1 MSIDTPAAPTATPA
15 VEGTGAAQ
23 PTPTPTPVRT
33 EHRAIGGADFPPQTD
48 YGHLLKPVYG
58 PEDVADMDFARDLG
72 HPGQFPYTRGY
83 HASGYRSRM
92 WTQRMTAG
100 LGSSADANLVLKQY
114 HEMGQRGG
122 ICVISDRVFSSC
134 IDPDHPMGR
143 KEAGVLGWPGCS
155 LLEFEELMQD
165 IALTGQS
172 ITLLG
177 SCAPS
182 SLRLAYVVALADKRG
197 IDPRQVH
204 GGVIESPFENYFG
217 QTDPQPFDLNLK
229 LCLDCW
235 EYVAQRG
242 LKMRCNVNSQHF
254 QESGGNNA
262 QALALQL
269 AMLEELFGRLINE
282 RGLAFDEVAG
292 IPYELLS
299 IGTRFFEEVA
309 KMRALRRMYARMARE
324 VFHAKNEK
332 SLQLLTATH
341 TSGRTMTYQQPL
353 NNVVR
358 CAIQTLAAAVG
369 GCTAIDNATLD
380 NAHSE
385 PSAFAAR
392 MSLNTQHIVAHE
404 TGAADVVDPLAGSYY
419 VEALTNQVE
428 EQAGEILAEIR
439 KLGGLVAAL
448 GAGYVQQML
457 SQEAQIKF
465 QRIDRKER
473 LVVGVNHLVIPPEQ
487 EEFKLP
493 IKELHA
499 DDSESIARRM
509 VAWKKTR
516 DQESVRTRLAQLH
529 EDAGQGERFN
539 LMPSIVE
546 AVKVY
551 ATAGEIFGV
560 IRMARGLSYDPFNM
574 IQCPFTLH
582 AATQETQR

>member
-1 MSIDTPAAPTATPA
+1 MDLQGPLTS
-15 VEGTGAAQ
+15 
-23 PTPTPTPVRT
+23 PVRRNDAPRT
-33 EHRAIGGADFPPQTD
+33 AAGAPGSNGFPPQTD
-48 YGHLLKPVYG
+48 DGTLLKPVYG
-58 PEDVADMDFARDLG
+58 PQDVAQMDYARDVG
-72 HPGQFPYTRGY
+72 EPGQFPYTRGY

-100 LGSSADANLVLKQY
+100 LGSSSDANVVLKQY
-114 HEMGQRGG
+114 HAMGQRGG

-155 LLEFEELMQD
+155 LLEFEELMD
-165 IALTGQS
+165 GIELTGQS

-204 GGVIESPFENYFG
+204 GGVIESPFENYLG
-217 QTDPQPFDLNLK
+217 QTDPQPFDINLE
-229 LCLDCW
+229 LCLDCF
-235 EYVAQRG
+235 EYVARRG

-262 QALALQL
+262 QALALEL
-269 AMLEELFGRLINE
+269 SMLKEIYGRLIRE
-282 RGLAFDEVAG
+282 RGLEFDDVAG

-309 KMRALRRMYARMARE
+309 KVRALRRMYARMARDE
-324 VFHAKNEK
+324 FKAKNAK
-332 SLQLLTATH
+332 SLRLLIATH

-380 NAHSE
+380 NAHAE

-392 MSLNTQHIVAHE
+392 MSLNTQHIVAYE
-404 TGAADVVDPLAGSYY
+404 SGAADVVDPLAGSYY
-419 VEALTNQVE
+419 VESLTNDVE
-428 EQAGEILAEIR
+428 AKAQAILAEIDG
-439 KLGGLVAAL
+439 LGGMVAAL
-448 GAGYVQQML
+448 KAGYIQNML
-457 SQEAQIKF
+457 SQEAALKY
-465 QRIDRKER
+465 QRVDRKER
-473 LVVGVNHLVIPPEQ
+473 LVVGVNHLVVPPEE
-487 EEFKLP
+487 EEFQLP
-493 IKELHA
+493 VKEVHLG
-499 DDSESIARRM
+499 DSESIARRM
-509 VAWKKTR
+509 EAWKPTR
-516 DQESVRTRLAQLH
+516 DQAALAATLSQLH
-529 EDAGQGERFN
+529 ADAKKGDRFN
-539 LMPSIVE
+539 LMPSIVD

-551 ATAGEIFGV
+551 ATAGEVFGV
-560 IRMARGLSYDPFNM
+560 IRMGRGLHYDPFGM
-574 IQCPFTLH
+574 VTCQIPLH
-582 AATQETQR
+582 